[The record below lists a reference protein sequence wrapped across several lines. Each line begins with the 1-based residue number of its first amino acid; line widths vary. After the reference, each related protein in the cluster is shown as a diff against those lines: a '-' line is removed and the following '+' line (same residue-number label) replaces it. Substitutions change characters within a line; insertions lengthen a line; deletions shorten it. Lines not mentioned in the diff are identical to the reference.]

1 MIDRKLK
8 MKIIECPRD
17 AMQGLTDFIPTAK
30 KVSYIN
36 QLLKVGFD
44 TIDFG
49 SFVSPKAIPQLRD
62 TADVLNKLE
71 LSNTKSKLLAIVA
84 NARGGEDACKFEA
97 IKYLG
102 FPLSI
107 SETFQQR
114 NTNKSIVEAL
124 NVVNELQELC
134 VKHGKK
140 QVVYISMGFG
150 NPYGDPYDMGVVENF
165 ADILS
170 TLGIEII
177 SLADTIGVAQPDQI
191 TYLFNSLTSRF
202 TKIEFGAHLHSHP
215 ATGFEKIQAAYISG
229 CQRFDGAIKGFGG
242 CPMAKD
248 DLVGNMATETILSFL
263 DSKNDAPEINRDAFA
278 VALQMADGI
287 FIHPTI

>member
-1 MIDRKLK
+1 MIDKPLT

-17 AMQGLTDFIPTAK
+17 AMQGMAEFIPTEK

-49 SFVSPKAIPQLRD
+49 SFVSPRAIPQMRD
-62 TADVLNKLE
+62 TAEVLSGLDV
-71 LSNTKSKLLAIVA
+71 SNSTSKLLAIVA
-84 NARGGEDACKFEA
+84 NTRGAEDACKFKE
-97 IKYLG
+97 IDYLG

-114 NTNKSIVEAL
+114 NTNKSIIEAL

-134 VKHGKK
+134 ARHGKK

-177 SLADTIGVAQPDQI
+177 SLADTIGVAQPEQI
-191 TYLFNSLTSRF
+191 TYLFKALTGRF
-202 TKIEFGAHLHSHP
+202 TNIEFGAHLHSHP
-215 ATGFEKIQAAYISG
+215 ATGLEKIEAAYISG
-229 CQRFDGAIKGFGG
+229 CQRFDGAIKGYGG

-248 DLVGNMATETILSFL
+248 ELVGNMATETILSFL
-263 DSKNDAPEINRDAFA
+263 DSKQDAPSLNREEFSI
-278 VALQMADGI
+278 ALNMANAI
-287 FIHPTI
+287 FTG

>member
-1 MIDRKLK
+1 

-17 AMQGLTDFIPTAK
+17 AMQGLIDFIPTEK

-62 TADVLNKLE
+62 TAEVLNKLE
-71 LSNTKSKLLAIVA
+71 LSKTKSKLLAIVA
-84 NARGGEDACKFEA
+84 NIRGGEEACTFEE
-97 IKYLG
+97 INYLG
-102 FPLSI
+102 FPLSL
-107 SETFQQR
+107 SETFQER

-134 VKHGKK
+134 IKHDKK

-170 TLGIEII
+170 TLGIEIV
-177 SLADTIGVAQPDQI
+177 SLADTIGVAQPEQI
-191 TYLFNSLTSRF
+191 TYLFKTLTSRF
-202 TKIEFGAHLHSHP
+202 TKIEFGAHLHAHP
-215 ATGFEKIQAAYISG
+215 STSLEKIEAAYISG

-248 DLVGNMATETILSFL
+248 DLVGNMATETIVSFL
-263 DSKNDAPEINRDAFA
+263 DSKHDAPELNRDEFSL
-278 VALQMADGI
+278 ALHLADSI
-287 FIHPTI
+287 FTHPST